1 VNPSPERMSDR
12 MPTSATGQ
20 SDLSQLAVTAMQS
33 VREEEE
39 TKQVAVGKNISSL
52 NRLLQW
58 GAANSER
65 LPEDTAGAAKHVGG
79 RRVRG
84 PEELKKDREWLD
96 AAFPDMFA
104 EVKRLSA
111 ILAGRHPPGASEAER
126 EKPVPVLDDDMR
138 VDILTEIE
146 EYMADLNYAV
156 NITKLGTLAPVLE
169 HAKHPTPRV
178 RAAAIW
184 VLGTAM
190 QNVDDVKLQ
199 VVAAQGVPILV
210 GALSDK
216 AVAPRSKAC
225 MAVTSLLKHAE
236 PLVLEAFRKADGPAL
251 LQFALV
257 DDDTAIRRRVM
268 FFLQHSPTS
277 GNAWFP
283 ETILCNRSLTVQL
296 VEDFSR
302 ASSDDC
308 AFVESSSGAIRA
320 LVHQDRHRVLE
331 LAPSL
336 PGIVE
341 NLKSKVDDDNTRSCL
356 LELAAELSP
365 SIP

>member
-1 VNPSPERMSDR
+1 MSDR
-12 MPTSATGQ
+12 TPLSASGQ
-20 SDLSQLAVTAMQS
+20 RDLSQLAVSAVRL

-39 TKQVAVGKNISSL
+39 TKEVAEGKNISSL

-65 LPEDTAGAAKHVGG
+65 LPEDPADAAKQVEG
-79 RRVRG
+79 RKARG
-84 PEELKKDREWLD
+84 PEELKNDREWLD

-104 EVKRLSA
+104 AVKRLSA
-111 ILAGRHPPGASEAER
+111 VLAGKHPPGATEAEL
-126 EKPVPVLDDDMR
+126 EKPAPVLDDDMR
-138 VDILTEIE
+138 VDILNEIE

-178 RAAAIW
+178 RAAALW

-199 VVAAQGVPILV
+199 LVAAQGVPILV

-236 PLVLEAFRKADGPAL
+236 PQVLEAFRKADGPAL
-251 LQFALV
+251 LQGALV
-257 DDDTAIRRRVM
+257 DDDTAIRRRVL
-268 FFLQHSPTS
+268 FFLQHSHTS

-283 ETILCNRSLTVQL
+283 ETILCNRSLTAQL
-296 VEDFSR
+296 AEDLSR

-308 AFVESSSGAIRA
+308 VFVESSAGAIRA

-331 LAPSL
+331 LVPSL

-341 NLKSKVDDDNTRSCL
+341 NLKINVDDDNTRSYL
-356 LELAAELSP
+356 AELSDELSP